1 MCWVP
6 IPKAPKVAVPKSDTC
21 KHSADRVE
29 RERKREKDERNTT
42 DVSRKQSLPN
52 Y

>member
-6 IPKAPKVAVPKSDTC
+6 IPKAPKVAAPTSDTC

-29 RERKREKDERNTT
+29 RGKKRER
-42 DVSRKQSLPN
+42 
-52 Y
+52 